1 MGKKELLAYIR
12 APNLDYEPDKAIRL
26 GHIWRNPLDPGSFCG
41 EPLTIPHE
49 METNHTYKA
58 PWFIGKGRSTGGS
71 VGVWAKFLQVVGV
84 TAQAN
89 FNWNNA
95 DDMAHTFQ
103 RLDTYSIE
111 PTPEYLKASIE
122 AVAEDSIRK
131 GERLYMI
138 TGVKIARG
146 AVGTIF
152 SSRTVGARGRVG
164 ASGAS
169 QGVDAEGGPYF
180 DASRN
185 EYSGVSYGESSD
197 FVFAYRVRKILY
209 QNGDY
214 KTKVGDHTDAMY
226 AGASLPLTVDVSAK
240 AEAFAIGVAS
250 AELESVDVGV
260 DDEFSDDKAMLF
272 IDDDGEECVFLA

>member
-1 MGKKELLAYIR
+1 MGNKELPAYIR

-26 GHIWRNPLDPGSFCG
+26 GHIWRSPRDPGSFCG
-41 EPLTIPHE
+41 QPLAIPRG
-49 METNHTYKA
+49 METNYTYKA
-58 PWFIGKGRSTGGS
+58 PWSIGKGRSTRGS

-95 DDMAHTFQ
+95 DDMSHTFA

-122 AVAEDSIRK
+122 AVAKEAAMK
-131 GERLYMI
+131 GEHLYMI
-138 TGVKIARG
+138 TGVKVARG

-152 SSRTVGARGRVG
+152 SSRTVGAKGRVG

-185 EYSGVSYGESSD
+185 EYSDVSYGESSD
-197 FVFAYRVRKILY
+197 FVFAYRVREIRYRK
-209 QNGDY
+209 GDY
-214 KTKVGDHTDAMY
+214 KSSVGDHADAMWG
-226 AGASLPLTVDVSAK
+226 AGIPLAAGMCEVFMIDVNHVK
-240 AEAFAIGVAS
+240 
-250 AELESVDVGV
+250 LESADVGF
-260 DDEFSDDKAMLF
+260 DDGFSDGAMSF
-272 IDDDGEECVFLA
+272 IDDDGEECLFLA

>member
-1 MGKKELLAYIR
+1 MGNKELSAYIR

-26 GHIWRNPLDPGSFCG
+26 GHIWRNPRDPGSFCG
-41 EPLTIPHE
+41 QPLAIPRE

-58 PWFIGKGRSTGGS
+58 PWFIGKGRSTCGS

-95 DDMAHTFQ
+95 DDMAHTFE

-122 AVAEDSIRK
+122 TVAGDAIKK

-138 TGVKIARG
+138 TGVKVARG

-152 SSRTVGARGRVG
+152 SSRTVGVRGRVG

-169 QGVDAEGGPYF
+169 QGVDAEGGPYL

-197 FVFAYRVRKILY
+197 FVFAYRVREILY
-209 QNGDY
+209 RKRDY
-214 KTKVGDHTDAMY
+214 KTRVGDAMY
-226 AGASLPLTVDVSAK
+226 GGAEAPLGIDLGAR
-240 AEAFAIGVAS
+240 AEAFVVGVDS
-250 AELESVDVGV
+250 AELESVDVGF
-260 DDEFSDDKAMLF
+260 DDGFSDEAMLF
-272 IDDDGEECVFLA
+272 INDDGEECLFLA

>member
-1 MGKKELLAYIR
+1 MGNKELSAYIR
-12 APNLDYEPDKAIRL
+12 APDLDYEPDKAIRL
-26 GHIWRNPLDPGSFCG
+26 GHIWRNPRDPGSFCG
-41 EPLTIPHE
+41 QPLTIPRG

-58 PWFIGKGRSTGGS
+58 PWFIGKGRSTRGS

-95 DDMAHTFQ
+95 DDMAHTFE

-111 PTPEYLKASIE
+111 PTPEYLQASIE
-122 AVAEDSIRK
+122 TVAGDAIKK

-138 TGVKIARG
+138 TGVKVARG

-169 QGVDAEGGPYF
+169 QGVDAEGGPYL

-197 FVFAYRVRKILY
+197 FVFAYRVREILY
-209 QNGDY
+209 RKRDY
-214 KTKVGDHTDAMY
+214 KTRVGDAMY
-226 AGASLPLTVDVSAK
+226 GGAEAPLGIDVGSR
-240 AEAFAIGVAS
+240 AEAFVVS
-250 AELESVDVGV
+250 VDSTELESVDVGF
-260 DDEFSDDKAMLF
+260 DDEFSDTVMLF
-272 IDDDGEECVFLA
+272 MDDDGEECLFLA

>member
-1 MGKKELLAYIR
+1 MGNKELSAYIR

-26 GHIWRNPLDPGSFCG
+26 GHIWRNPRDPGSFCG
-41 EPLTIPHE
+41 QPLAIPRE

-58 PWFIGKGRSTGGS
+58 PWFIGKGHSTCGS

-95 DDMAHTFQ
+95 DDMAHTFE

-122 AVAEDSIRK
+122 TVAGDAIKK

-138 TGVKIARG
+138 TGVKVARG

-152 SSRTVGARGRVG
+152 SSRTVGVRGRVG

-169 QGVDAEGGPYF
+169 QGVDAEGRPYL

-197 FVFAYRVRKILY
+197 FVFAYRVREILY
-209 QNGDY
+209 RKRDY
-214 KTKVGDHTDAMY
+214 KTRVGDAMY
-226 AGASLPLTVDVSAK
+226 GG
-240 AEAFAIGVAS
+240 AEAPLGIDLGARAEASVVGVDS
-250 AELESVDVGV
+250 AELESVDVGF
-260 DDEFSDDKAMLF
+260 DDGFSDEAMLF
-272 IDDDGEECVFLA
+272 INDDGEECLFLA

>member
-41 EPLTIPHE
+41 QPLTIPHE

-122 AVAEDSIRK
+122 AVAEDSIKK

-209 QNGDY
+209 QKGGY
-214 KTKVGDHTDAMY
+214 KTKVGAHTDAMY
-226 AGASLPLTVDVSAK
+226 AGAGLPLTVDVGAK
-240 AEAFAIGVAS
+240 AGAFAIGVDG
-250 AELESVDVGV
+250 AELESVDFGV
-260 DDEFSDDKAMLF
+260 DDGFSDKAMLF
-272 IDDDGEECVFLA
+272 IDDDGEECLFLA

>member
-26 GHIWRNPLDPGSFCG
+26 GHIWRNPRDPGSFCG
-41 EPLTIPHE
+41 QPLAIPRD
-49 METNHTYKA
+49 MEINHTYKA
-58 PWFIGKGRSTGGS
+58 PWFIGKGRSTRGS

-95 DDMAHTFQ
+95 DDVAHTFE

-122 AVAEDSIRK
+122 AVA
-131 GERLYMI
+131 
-138 TGVKIARG
+138 RG

-152 SSRTVGARGRVG
+152 SLRSVGAGGRVG

-169 QGVDAEGGPYF
+169 QRVDAEGGPYF
-180 DASRN
+180 DASRE

-197 FVFAYRVRKILY
+197 FVFAYRVREILY
-209 QNGDY
+209 RKGDC
-214 KTKVGDHTDAMY
+214 KTRVGDHTDAMY
-226 AGASLPLTVDVSAK
+226 GGAGVPLATDVGAR
-240 AEAFAIGVAS
+240 AEAFAIGDDD

-260 DDEFSDDKAMLF
+260 DDGFSDEAMLF
-272 IDDDGEECVFLA
+272 IDDDGEEYLFLA